1 MFDRTQ
7 SMLPKTATDLARAL
21 DILEERLFML
31 PVAMIS
37 KDPMTVS
44 EALLDHLAWE
54 NSVDVWDVDWPEDIK
69 RSVVAMSAEVHRF
82 KGTPYAIKRA
92 LDALGVRTE
101 LVEWWQASPEAA
113 RGTFDVTAYA
123 GRALYSD
130 EEVFINQKMV
140 RSIIAV
146 IERVAPVSRG
156 FTVAVGAKL
165 RPQPMRM
172 AVNASAISFA
182 RVRMKVIQQ
191 APRLPIQ
198 STPAGHA
205 SAISVTRG
213 RIA

>member
-1 MFDRTQ
+1 MFDRTH

-69 RSVVAMSAEVHRF
+69 RNVVAMSAEVHRF

-92 LDALGVRTE
+92 LDALGVRTV
-101 LVEWWQASPEAA
+101 LVEWWQAVPEAA
-113 RGTFDVTAYA
+113 RGTFDVTVYA

-130 EEVFINQKMV
+130 QEVFIHQKMV
-140 RSIIAV
+140 RAIIAV

-156 FTVAVGAKL
+156 FTLAVGAKL
-165 RPQPMRM
+165 RPQAVRM
-172 AVNASAISFA
+172 AANTSAISFA
-182 RVRMKVIQQ
+182 RFRVNIIQQ
-191 APRLPIQ
+191 TPRLAVK